1 MRVKRNILYE
11 VVNFLGEARTIRGK
25 SHKVRRMS
33 GLFNMSVNKRAVI
46 GDFVLSKGKVKKA
59 RRKVVL
65 R

>member
-1 MRVKRNILYE
+1 MRVRRNILYE
-11 VVNFLGEARTIRGK
+11 VVSLLGEARTIRGK

-33 GLFNMSVNKRAVI
+33 GLFNISVSKRAVI
-46 GDFVLSKGKVKKA
+46 GDFALSRGKVRKA